1 MLEGIK
7 KAFANLTDRIKTTTL
22 SESEIKKHVE
32 DFKLQLIANDVAV
45 EVAEKLAMEVT
56 ERLKTLKVPRFSEH
70 KEAIIQVLEE
80 SISSVILEVNPD
92 SSFVNLVRSNY
103 SIGKPTVVLFVG
115 PNGGGKTTSV
125 VKVSNYLKSK
135 GLSSIIACSDTYRAG
150 AIEQLKGLAERV
162 GVRVV
167 SHKYG
172 GDPAAVALDAI
183 EAARAAKVST
193 VLIDTAGRT
202 EVDKNLLE
210 EMRKIKRVS
219 NPDVVIYVGDA
230 LAGNV
235 VVEQVRRFNEYV
247 GIDYII
253 LAKLD
258 ADMKGGSAISV
269 SYMTGKPILF
279 VGTGQGLNDLEP
291 LDKKRLINTI
301 LGRVF

>member
-1 MLEGIK
+1 MLEGVK
-7 KAFANLTDRIKTTTL
+7 RAFASLADKIKTTTL
-22 SESEIKKHVE
+22 SEGDIKKYVE
-32 DFKLQLIANDVAV
+32 DFKLQLIASDVAV
-45 EVAEKLAMEVT
+45 EVAEKLAMEVV
-56 ERLKTLKVPRFSEH
+56 ERLRTLKVPRFSEH
-70 KEAIIQVLEE
+70 KEAVMQVLEE
-80 SISSVILEVNPD
+80 SISSVILEVDPD
-92 SSFVNLVRSNY
+92 SSFVNLIMSNY
-103 SIGKPTVVLFVG
+103 RSGKPTVVLFVG

-135 GLSSIIACSDTYRAG
+135 GLNSIIACSDTYRAG
-150 AIEQLKGLAERV
+150 AVEQLKGLAERV

-183 EAARAAKVST
+183 EAAKAAKVST

-210 EMRKIKRVS
+210 EMRKIKKVS

-258 ADMKGGSAISV
+258 ADTKGGSAISV

-279 VGTGQGLNDLEP
+279 VGTGQGLGDLEP
-291 LDKKRLINTI
+291 LNKKRLINMV
-301 LGRVF
+301 LGRTS

>member
-7 KAFANLTDRIKTTTL
+7 KAFASLAERMKTTTL
-22 SESEIKKHVE
+22 SESEIAKNVE
-32 DFKLQLIANDVAV
+32 SFKLQLISNDVAV
-45 EVAEKLAMEVT
+45 EVAERLAADVV
-56 ERLKTLKVPRFSEH
+56 ERLRTIKVPRFSERR
-70 KEAIIQVLEE
+70 EAIVQVLEE
-80 SISSVILEVNPD
+80 SLSSVISEADPEV
-92 SSFVNLVRSNY
+92 SLVKLVRSNY
-103 SIGKPTVVLFVG
+103 ASGKPTVVLFVG

-125 VKVSNYLKSK
+125 VKVSKYLKSK

-150 AIEQLKGLAERV
+150 AVEQLRGLAESI

-183 EAARAAKVST
+183 EAARAARVST

-219 NPDVVIYVGDA
+219 NPDIVIYVGDA

-235 VVEQVRRFNEYV
+235 VVEQVKRFNEYV

-258 ADMKGGSAISV
+258 ADTKGGSAISV
-269 SYMTGKPILF
+269 GYMTGKPILF
-279 VGTGQGLNDLEP
+279 VGTGQGLDDLEP
-291 LDKKRLINTI
+291 LDKKRLISML
-301 LGRVF
+301 LGRAS